1 MIIFSYRQALIDDPF
16 SSLTADYQECADNLI
31 FIFFSQ
37 LGSALGTLDIIIPLA
52 IVFTLFLLAIY
63 QYVTGDKI
71 PETYSREE
79 RESALTAFAT
89 TLLLA
94 RDARR
99 VEETSL
105 SNRFS
110 NNTSNNYNHNND
122 SYEENKNERTAEI
135 IENIILALD
144 KDSSYHGDAYQL
156 KNKVIELQNY
166 IDSIDLPY
174 RQQKTI
180 VAQISPEGL

>member
-1 MIIFSYRQALIDDPF
+1 M
-16 SSLTADYQECADNLI
+16 
-31 FIFFSQ
+31 
-37 LGSALGTLDIIIPLA
+37 
-52 IVFTLFLLAIY
+52 
-63 QYVTGDKI
+63 
-71 PETYSREE
+71 
-79 RESALTAFAT
+79 
-89 TLLLA
+89 A

-135 IENIILALD
+135 IEDIILALD